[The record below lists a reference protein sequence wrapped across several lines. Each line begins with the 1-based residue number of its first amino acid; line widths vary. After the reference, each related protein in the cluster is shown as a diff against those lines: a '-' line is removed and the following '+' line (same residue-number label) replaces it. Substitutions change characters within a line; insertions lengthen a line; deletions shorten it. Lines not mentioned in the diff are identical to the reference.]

1 VTHDRVR
8 GRASGIVAVACV
20 LAFALGVERALA
32 QFPAP
37 PSSHTRRV
45 PATTANSDEGTV
57 KKVDPAARKVEI
69 ATGLFGSFGRTLEVT
84 PRTEILVEGRPSD
97 LSGIREGAR
106 VRAWYDVREGESV
119 ARSINVVRRARP
131 AGQTGPYLP

>member
-1 VTHDRVR
+1 VPTP
-8 GRASGIVAVACV
+8 GILAVACV
-20 LAFALGVERALA
+20 LALALGVDRALA

-37 PSSHTRRV
+37 PPSQARRA
-45 PATTANSDEGTV
+45 PAFTVNSDEGTV
-57 KKVDPAARKVEI
+57 KKVDPAGRKVEI

-84 PRTEILVEGRPSD
+84 PGTEILVEGRPSD

-106 VRAWYDVREGESV
+106 VRAWYDVREGESI

-131 AGQTGPYLP
+131 PGS